1 MIRIRHLYPNSRFKT
16 SKGET
21 RPDQA
26 NYVFTTVGKTRQAF
40 LLLQN
45 PVIRENKN
53 PRRFE
58 TWEEFMLSEP
68 LPPDLDSGKSTILA
82 FASNIYPVSAE
93 ARLDQEGREAVGARV
108 FEEINQA
115 GQAKASKDEFGSS
128 MQKGM
133 LLVFTLSFAFITVLL
148 GILGFN
154 AFFGGDA
161 ATSSAS
167 LQTLPLLGFSLLKRK
182 REKEESEP
190 RVIWNWEKV
199 YVYSEVSDEVVM
211 LPREVIQGHLDYR
224 SRWEIE
230 KIDIFG
236 YQFTMLE
243 GWGMLLG
250 PVLGLMAAYMPV
262 LILGILAFKR
272 SLMEVLITTVVI
284 GLPLGVIAGRKI
296 ALYFVIAP
304 FSVMRKNYLQDDKG
318 ERYIEAESI
327 IHMQFTDEG
336 RAYRIEEYEVDGK
349 KHKRIVPEVYSTTS
363 LYSDLQAMDETSFY
377 KGASKSTWEKV
388 ELGLIATIAL
398 SSLGLFFLF
407 VAAYGNS

>member
-1 MIRIRHLYPNSRFKT
+1 MIRIRHLYPNGRFRT
-16 SKGET
+16 SKGDT

-45 PVIRENKN
+45 PVIRESRN
-53 PRRFE
+53 PRRFN
-58 TWEEFMLSEP
+58 TWDDFMQSEP
-68 LPPDLDSGKSTILA
+68 IPPDLDSGKGTMLA
-82 FASNIYPVSAE
+82 FGHNIYPVSAE
-93 ARLDQEGREAVGARV
+93 DRLDQEEREAVGARV

-115 GQAKASKDEFGSS
+115 GQAKASKDEFGSN

-154 AFFGGDA
+154 TFFGGDSSA
-161 ATSSAS
+161 ATTS

-182 REKEESEP
+182 REKSEP
-190 RVIWNWEKV
+190 RIIWEKV
-199 YVYSEVSDEVVM
+199 YVYSEVSSEVVL
-211 LPREVIQGHLDYR
+211 LPREVIQAHLDYR

-230 KIDIFG
+230 KIDVMG
-236 YQFTMLE
+236 YQFTLIE

-250 PVLGLMAAYMPV
+250 PVLGLLVAYMPV
-262 LILGILAFKR
+262 LIIGILALGL
-272 SLMEVLITTVVI
+272 SLLEVLGATIVI
-284 GLPLGVIAGRKI
+284 GLPLGVYAGKKI
-296 ALYFVIAP
+296 ALFFVVP
-304 FSVMRKNYLQDDKG
+304 PLSVMRKNYLQDEEG
-318 ERYIEAESI
+318 AQYIEAESI
-327 IHMQFTDEG
+327 IHTQFTDEG

-349 KHKRIVPEVYSTTS
+349 KHKRILPEVYTTTS

-377 KGASKSTWEKV
+377 KGRSKSTWEKV